1 MSGVSTNQTAS
12 NSSRGTNRARKL
24 GALSATLLVVGS
36 MVGTG
41 VFTTAGFL
49 VRDLSSIPAVLAL
62 WVVGGVLAMAG
73 ALSYAELG
81 AALPENGG
89 EYQLLTRIY
98 HPAVGFV
105 SGWVSLVVG
114 FSAPTAASALA
125 FGAYVEA
132 ALPEIPA
139 VAAAL
144 GLLIALAAAHAA
156 SVRLGSGVQNLTTI
170 GLVLLAIGFVA
181 VGLARA
187 DFGRALESSVPLGA
201 ALSSPS
207 FAVGLVYV
215 SFAYSGWNAA
225 IYVAGEVDRPARAL
239 PLALIA
245 GTLLVTLLYL
255 ALNFVFVTAA
265 PASEL
270 AGKLEVGQIAAQRLF
285 GAGAA
290 RVMSLL
296 VALAL
301 ATTVSALL
309 MTGPRVY
316 EAMGVHHPR
325 LMWLSRRAG
334 GGPSAAIA
342 LQAGLA
348 AAMLLTAAFDQL
360 LSYIGFTLAIS
371 SALAVAGVFVLR
383 RREPSLPRPY
393 RVLGHP
399 VTPALAIAISA
410 WMVIHALVERPFA
423 ALAGLATIAT
433 GLLAWALVR
442 RPIRP
447 RVPRV

>member
-1 MSGVSTNQTAS
+1 
-12 NSSRGTNRARKL
+12 
-24 GALSATLLVVGS
+24 

-49 VRDLSSIPAVLAL
+49 VRDLGSIPAVLAL
-62 WVVGGVLAMAG
+62 WAVGGLLAMAG

-81 AALPENGG
+81 AALPTNGG
-89 EYQLLTRIY
+89 EYQLLSRIY

-114 FSAPTAASALA
+114 FSAPAAAAALA
-125 FGAYVEA
+125 FGAYLHA
-132 ALPEIPA
+132 ALPQLPA
-139 VAAAL
+139 TGAAL
-144 GLLIALAAAHAA
+144 GLLLVLAAAHAV
-156 SVRLGSGVQNLTTI
+156 SVRFGAGIQNLTTI
-170 GLVLLAIGFVA
+170 GLMLLALGFVA
-181 VGLARA
+181 
-187 DFGRALESSVPLGA
+187 FGIGRVDPTRALESSLPFGDAIV
-201 ALSSPS
+201 SPS

-225 IYVAGEVDRPARAL
+225 IYVAGEVERPARTL

-245 GTLLVTLLYL
+245 GSLLVTLLYL

-265 PASEL
+265 PAGEL

-285 GAGAA
+285 GTEAA
-290 RVMSLL
+290 RAMSLL
-296 VALAL
+296 IALAL

-316 EAMGVHHPR
+316 EAMGRDHPR
-325 LMWLSRRAG
+325 LGWLARRTR
-334 GGPSAAIA
+334 GGPSTAIA
-342 LQAGLA
+342 LQAAIA
-348 AAMLLTAAFDQL
+348 ALMLLTASFDQL

-371 SALAVAGVFVLR
+371 AALTVAGVFVLR

-393 RVLGHP
+393 RVFGHP

-410 WMVIHALVERPFA
+410 WMVIHGLVERPLA
-423 ALAGLATIAT
+423 AAAGFGTIAT
-433 GLLAWALVR
+433 GLGIWVLVR
-442 RPIRP
+442 RAP
-447 RVPRV
+447 R